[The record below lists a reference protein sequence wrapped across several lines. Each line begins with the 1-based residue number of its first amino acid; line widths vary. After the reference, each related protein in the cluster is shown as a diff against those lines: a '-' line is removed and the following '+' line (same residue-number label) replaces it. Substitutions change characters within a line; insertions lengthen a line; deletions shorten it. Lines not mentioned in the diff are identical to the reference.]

1 MQTIPARGV
10 PLVESPK
17 KAGRRGAPDW
27 EGTHIFL
34 ETIRAGSFRSA
45 GEALKLSVNALR
57 RRFDDFEQSCG
68 VTLVSRDAYGV
79 HLTSEGERIFAAA
92 EKMEAAY
99 FDVVRA
105 RDQSELA
112 FEGRVKLAITEGLGT
127 FWVAPRLI
135 EFQRA
140 YPKLMVNMHCAMS
153 PADILRLEADVGV
166 QLTRPSDKD
175 LKVVKIGRLHTMP
188 FAAASYV
195 KTYGRPK
202 TISELAKHRIVL
214 QVSSQVDSEDV
225 FREVYPGKS
234 VESVVVFQ
242 SNVSSAHYWSIAKG
256 AGIGMLP
263 TYANGMG
270 APVVPVDIRS
280 DESPVQMLRR
290 HYDIWL
296 TYHPDG
302 HRILRVRRL
311 IEWLKEAFSP
321 RLYPWFGDEFIHPN
335 DLPLS
340 VDGVPLMNLFAGFSA
355 KEMVGPGDNCSTD

>member
-1 MQTIPARGV
+1 MQTILARGV
-10 PLVESPK
+10 PSDDHPQK
-17 KAGRRGAPDW
+17 TGQRGAPDW
-27 EGTHIFL
+27 EGTRIFL

-45 GEALKLSVNALR
+45 SDVLKLSVNALR
-57 RRFDDFEQSCG
+57 RRFDEFEESCG

-79 HLTSEGERIFAAA
+79 HLTIEGEGIFAAA
-92 EKMEAAY
+92 QKMEAAY

-105 RDQSELA
+105 RDQSELT

-140 YPKLMVNMHCAMS
+140 FPKLMVNMHCAMS

-166 QLTRPSDKD
+166 QLTRPEDKD

-188 FAAASYV
+188 FATTSYV
-195 KTYGRPK
+195 KTYGRP
-202 TISELAKHRIVL
+202 SNVQELSKHRIVL
-214 QVSSQVDSEDV
+214 QVSPQVDSEDAFRRV
-225 FREVYPGKS
+225 FLGKS
-234 VESVVVFQ
+234 IESVVVFQ

-270 APVVPVDIRS
+270 APVIPIDIGD
-280 DESPVQMLRR
+280 DESPDGMLRR

-296 TYHPDG
+296 TYHPG
-302 HRILRVRRL
+302 GRNIQRVRRL
-311 IEWLKEAFSP
+311 IDWLKEAFSP
-321 RLYPWFGDEFIHPN
+321 ELYPWFGDKFIHPV

-340 VDGVPLMNLFAGFSA
+340 VDGLPLMNLFAGFSA
-355 KEMVGPGDNCSTD
+355 KEMVGRSDDGAAS